1 MRWAGHVTCLG
12 DERGA
17 YWVLVGKPEGRR
29 PIRRPCH
36 RWEDNIKIDIWKVVC
51 RGMYCVDLNQNADIC
66 WAPVNAVL

>member
-12 DERGA
+12 GERGA

-36 RWEDNIKIDIWKVVC
+36 RWEENI
-51 RGMYCVDLNQNADIC
+51 
-66 WAPVNAVL
+66 